1 MIKVIVTEEFTL
13 RRFNE
18 LQNVERA
25 NINKNEDG
33 HLYVND
39 KFECNEDMYEYLT
52 IKNKEKRPFIKIIE
66 IIPEKEN
73 TEKKTTTRRR
83 KRSVAQK

>member
-13 RRFNE
+13 GRFNE
-18 LQNVERA
+18 LQNIERA

-73 TEKKTTTRRR
+73 TEKKTTTRKR
-83 KRSVAQK
+83 KKSVAQN